1 MIPGYRIIR
10 ELGFGGMAVVYE
22 ADQIGL
28 KRRVALKMGL
38 DGPSHDAELLG
49 RFQTEAEAAASLHHP
64 NIVEIYEIGKTAGR
78 PYFSMALIEGGTLA
92 GEFGG
97 RPASTRRAAQI
108 TEILA
113 LAIHYAHERGI
124 VHRDL
129 KPANVLL
136 TPDGVPKIA
145 DFGLA
150 KNLRDS
156 GQTQSGTVLG
166 SPCYMS
172 PEQASGSVREAGP
185 ATDIYSLGAI
195 LYEMLVGAPPF
206 KEATPL
212 ETLYKLLNDE
222 PMKPTRLR
230 PKVPRR
236 PGDDLPEV
244 SGKVSWPAL
253 WLGPRARGGPR
264 SFLELR
270 IGKGPPA
277 HRPGTDLALVSAED
291 RAGLGAGPCHPRRH
305 VDDRALDLP
314 GRLPLPGCVPD
325 RSGLEGGPGTSVAGQ
340 PDGGPTGL

>member
-1 MIPGYRIIR
+1 
-10 ELGFGGMAVVYE
+10 
-22 ADQIGL
+22 
-28 KRRVALKMGL
+28 
-38 DGPSHDAELLG
+38 
-49 RFQTEAEAAASLHHP
+49 
-64 NIVEIYEIGKTAGR
+64 
-78 PYFSMALIEGGTLA
+78 MALIEGGTLA
-92 GEFGG
+92 GEISG
-97 RPASTRRAAQI
+97 RPASTRRAAQV

-136 TPDGVPKIA
+136 TPESVPKIA

-195 LYEMLVGAPPF
+195 LYEMLVGEPPF

-222 PMKPTRLR
+222 PVKPTRVAAEGPAR
-230 PKVPRR
+230 PR
-236 PGDDLPEV
+236 DDLPQV
-244 SGKVSWPAL
+244 SGKKPLAAL
-253 WLGPRARGGPR
+253 RVGSRARGGSRP
-264 SFLELR
+264 FLELR
-270 IGKGPPA
+270 IGQGPPD
-277 HRPGTDLALVSAED
+277 HRSGTDVALVPAQD
-291 RAGLGAGPCHPRRH
+291 RAGAGVRPGDPRRH
-305 VDDRALDLP
+305 DDDRAVDLP
-314 GRLPLPGCVPD
+314 GRLPLPGCIPD
-325 RSGLEGGPGTSVAGQ
+325 RRGLE
-340 PDGGPTGL
+340 